1 MASKNFDYLREL
13 IAKCEDDIFEIKK
26 RLSEFDMW
34 QMKADMMLKDLD
46 AITTGLMNNQNR
58 RDGNGR

>member
-13 IAKCEDDIFEIKK
+13 IAKCESDIFEIKK

-58 RDGNGR
+58 GNGNGR

>member
-1 MASKNFDYLREL
+1 MASKNFDYLHEL
-13 IAKCEDDIFEIKK
+13 IAKCENDIFEIKK

>member
-13 IAKCEDDIFEIKK
+13 IAKCENDIFEIKK